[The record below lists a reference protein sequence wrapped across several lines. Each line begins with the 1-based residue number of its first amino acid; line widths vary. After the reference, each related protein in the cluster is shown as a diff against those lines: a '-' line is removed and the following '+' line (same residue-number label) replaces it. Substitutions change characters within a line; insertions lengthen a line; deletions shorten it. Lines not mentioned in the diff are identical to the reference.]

1 MTERAYTVREIDQMR
16 DLVTHRLSPR
26 RMVNGKRYVIL
37 GDGVDPAVVEDRL
50 RTYMRAGVSAE
61 DLEAEM
67 KEAGAG

>member
-50 RTYMRAGVSAE
+50 RTYMLAGVSAE
-61 DLEAEM
+61 ELEAEM

>member
-16 DLVTHRLSPR
+16 DLVRHRLSPR
-26 RMVNGKRYVIL
+26 RMVNGERYVLL

-50 RTYMRAGVSAE
+50 RTYMLAGVSAE
-61 DLEAEM
+61 ELEAEM